1 MHASLGPPRA
11 DGNGQAPGKVAV
23 VTTSPLCKQA
33 FLRMAGDALSLYIR
47 ANPDELILLKDEVDI
62 VLIQDDFEPEADA
75 ESRIASALKYCP
87 SGIPLIAFS
96 RHAHAKARALA
107 QRASGF
113 LRMPCRA
120 EDFWSL
126 INTWHTMRQRSSRPS
141 DAARPPAPVAA
152 KGLDAP
158 QQQSATTI
166 LLVDDST
173 VIHSFVEAALQG
185 SGYTLLHAFDG
196 LQGLEAARAQV
207 PDLVI
212 SDIDMPNLD
221 GFGMCRRLRQDPI
234 TQAVPILIL
243 SARGKGVDVDH
254 SFDVGANDFLSKP
267 VSENEFLSRVEQML
281 SARRAGEHRREQ
293 ILVVD
298 DSPTH
303 RAVITQALAQQGFG
317 VTNAADGND
326 ALALLEHAAPDLV
339 ITDSEMPQLDGR
351 QLTRELKSR
360 PRFRD
365 VPVVMLTAADSP
377 LNRIKSKQA
386 GIAAYLTKP
395 FVPDKLVALVERLLA
410 DRRLHPTA
418 PVDAQTNAGSRS
430 LSAAAPAPVAAEPGK
445 EPRCE
450 IRFVTLLHA
459 DIAGFM
465 SLAERLVPE
474 DLVALLNAYF
484 DEMLPLIQAQGG
496 IVNQLVGDSIVA
508 MFGSEAATSAADEA
522 TSAIQAALAMQAAL
536 ASFNRSRPEAVQ
548 LRIVLHSGPVI
559 LGDLGSPLHR
569 REYSAVGENV
579 LVATGLKS
587 SARAGAVVISQATFD
602 LVRGRFVTEPLGTA
616 KVKGKSTAVEL
627 HLVQAPTAGLAG

>member
-1 MHASLGPPRA
+1 MQNHLGLPKA
-11 DGNGQAPGKVAV
+11 DAHDGSPAKVAV
-23 VTTSPLCKQA
+23 VTTSPLYERA

-47 ANPDELILLKDEVDI
+47 PSLDALKPLQDEADI
-62 VLIQDDFEPEADA
+62 ILIQEDLEAEQGIDS
-75 ESRIASALKYCP
+75 EFRIATALRHCP

-96 RHAHAKARALA
+96 RHPQAKARALS
-107 QRASGF
+107 QGASGF
-113 LRMPCRA
+113 LLMPCRT

-126 INTWHTMRQRSSRPS
+126 INTWHTMRRRS
-141 DAARPPAPVAA
+141 ARPTNA
-152 KGLDAP
+152 AP
-158 QQQSATTI
+158 QTAAAAPTPARPAQPGTTI

-185 SGYTLLHAFDG
+185 CGYTLLHAFDG
-196 LQGLEAARAQV
+196 LQGLDAVRAQV

-212 SDIDMPNLD
+212 SDLDMPNLD
-221 GFGMCRRLRQDPI
+221 GFGMCRRLRQDPL

-267 VSENEFLSRVEQML
+267 VSENEFVSRVEQML
-281 SARRAGEHRREQ
+281 SARRSGEHRREQ

-303 RAVITQALAQQGFG
+303 RAVITQALAQQGF
-317 VTNAADGND
+317 VVLRAADGQE
-326 ALALLEHAAPDLV
+326 ALSLLDHATPDLV

-360 PRFRD
+360 PRFQH

-410 DRRLHPTA
+410 EQRLSAPPHPESS
-418 PVDAQTNAGSRS
+418 GSS
-430 LSAAAPAPVAAEPGK
+430 GSAAASSAAPALGTADPGK

-450 IRFVTLLHA
+450 IRYVTLLHA

-465 SLAERLVPE
+465 SLTERLVPE
-474 DLVALLNAYF
+474 ELVALLNAYF
-484 DEMLPLIQAQGG
+484 DEMLPLIQARNGT
-496 IVNQLVGDSIVA
+496 VNQLVGDSIVA
-508 MFGSEAATSAADEA
+508 LFGADGERSAADEA
-522 TSAIQAALAMQAAL
+522 TSAVQAALAMLAAL
-536 ASFNRSRPEAVQ
+536 PEFQRDRSEAIQ
-548 LRIVLHSGPVI
+548 LRIVLHSGSVI
-559 LGDLGSPLHR
+559 LGDIGSPLHR
-569 REYSAVGENV
+569 RDYTAIGENV
-579 LVATGLKS
+579 LMVAGMKS
-587 SARAGAVVISQATFD
+587 SARPGAVVISQSTFD
-602 LVRGRFVTEPLGTA
+602 LVRGRFETEPAGTA

-627 HLVQAPTAGLAG
+627 HVVHAPAAPLVD